1 MYQDIDIFQE
11 GGAADKD
18 LLDRVVEGYEE
29 NVPLPAQILAGFTP
43 PGMAADLVAG
53 GKYGR
58 DAIEEFR
65 EGNIKPGLMYAGIA
79 GLSTLGAIPLVG
91 ELATLVKKPL
101 KASLKTSKGIESLPT
116 ADPRRPFTRP
126 QADLYSGDP
135 VKDAYKMHDRALR
148 IGPEFK
154 QQIDDI
160 AANLNLSTVL
170 PGTTRKIDNYTG
182 QQAGTIKMPAR
193 IVEKARTK
201 TGNDV
206 TNITDPIRTR
216 IVINSPADEEAVA
229 AAIASKYKV
238 FDKGRQIKP
247 GGFVDRKINIVFTG
261 SNGETLIGEVGI
273 ITAPMWKAANK
284 SHAPYEEFRSL
295 FPKGM
300 PSDPVELA
308 KIGDDIVKKGNALL
322 EEMDQVFK
330 EAKDQ
335 IDPGFY
341 DVVSSSK
348 KGIANLDV
356 ASKDLLEE
364 FNLRGGAK
372 IDSQNNVTLYHR
384 TNKESADKIKQTGKM
399 IGKEDRLY
407 FSTKPSGAIK
417 GYGDELVEVK
427 IPIKNLNIE
436 DIFSD
441 EVHVTLKSNF
451 KPTDVDV
458 KKFASG
464 GYVTAGSSGRSLP
477 ITPNL
482 VSKSVLDIFEP
493 STKKSA
499 TWLGSANVQSE
510 LPGDIKKP
518 RYPASTGLITAGP
531 SSQPKYNVSFSITPS
546 LQKFTN
552 NYNPNDVDIFEVE

>member
-1 MYQDIDIFQE
+1 MRDYNDINIFDTPIEGIYQQALQDTLTSPSYVSQYIKTDDRD
-11 GGAADKD
+11 AYDK
-18 LLDRVVEGYEE
+18 LIEGYEE
-29 NVPLPAQILAGFTP
+29 NVPFLAQILAGFTP
-43 PGMAADLVAG
+43 PGMAMDVAAA

-58 DAIEEFR
+58 DAYRDFG
-65 EGNIKPGLMYAGIA
+65 EGEIGEGFKNLGIA
-79 GLSTLGAIPLVG
+79 GLSGLAAIPLLG
-91 ELATLVKKPL
+91 EIAAVAKKPL
-101 KASLKTSKGIESLPT
+101 KSTLKSSKGIASLDD
-116 ADPRRPFTRP
+116 ADPRRALTRS

-135 VKDAYKMHDRALR
+135 VRDAYKMHDRALR
-148 IGPEFK
+148 IGPEFNK
-154 QQIDDI
+154 QMDDI
-160 AANLNLSTVL
+160 AANLNLTTTL
-170 PGTTRKIDNYTG
+170 PGTIRKIDSYTN
-182 QQAGTIKMPAR
+182 QPFGTIKMPAR

-216 IVINSPADEEAVA
+216 IVINTPEEEEIVA
-229 AAIASKYKV
+229 KILAQNYKV

-247 GGFVDRKINIVFTG
+247 EGFVDRKLNIVFTG

-300 PSDPVELA
+300 PSSTDELA
-308 KIGDDIVKKGNALL
+308 KIGDDIVKKGNALI
-322 EEMDQVFK
+322 EEMDVIFK

-335 IDPGFY
+335 IDPSFY
-341 DVVSSSK
+341 D
-348 KGIANLDV
+348 
-356 ASKDLLEE
+356 E
-364 FNLRGGAK
+364 
-372 IDSQNNVTLYHR
+372 
-384 TNKESADKIKQTGKM
+384 
-399 IGKEDRLY
+399 
-407 FSTKPSGAIK
+407 
-417 GYGDELVEVK
+417 
-427 IPIKNLNIE
+427 
-436 DIFSD
+436 
-441 EVHVTLKSNF
+441 
-451 KPTDVDV
+451 V

-477 ITPNL
+477 ITPNF

-510 LPGDIKKP
+510 LPGDMKKP

-531 SSQPKYNVSFSITPS
+531 SSQPKYNVSFSINPS